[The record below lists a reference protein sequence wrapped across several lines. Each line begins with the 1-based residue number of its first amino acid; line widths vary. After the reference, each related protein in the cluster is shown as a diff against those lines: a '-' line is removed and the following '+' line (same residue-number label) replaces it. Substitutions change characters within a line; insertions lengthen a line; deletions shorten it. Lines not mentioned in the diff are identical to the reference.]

1 MLNSYFMSWPK
12 EFLLFTVNLPVA
24 LSGGHI
30 AFNMGINSFITDIST
45 PEQRTFRMAAI
56 HFVDHLGG
64 PLGTKMGAYLWD
76 KVNNSIK
83 SLYKGM
89 HLPGLPDYFIIIMS

>member
-76 KVNNSIK
+76 KVNIAQEE
-83 SLYKGM
+83 LM
-89 HLPGLPDYFIIIMS
+89 QWHHDFIQFIIIMT